1 MKNVVAILLAIC
13 LCLLSCTNPSTQKN
27 MITENQPDT
36 AGFYAARNMKGIAS
50 FKIGETTRSQA
61 LKIIKEE
68 IRKDSR
74 RFKETKYKETPR
86 YHGYEANYTDFT
98 FDKSGNISGT
108 FTREYFD
115 LIIKE
120 VKYDTIPDFL
130 TEDILEEDIFGCP
143 NIRAIRIFQYYIG
156 DIELMSFEL
165 KFYHDT
171 LFKISC
177 NQEDQIESGFKEKYG
192 EGKSFI
198 NNQWKTPFGIK
209 NEAPEND
216 AVRKKSQLLKI
227 DEKHIWENDNVK
239 AVSQTFILYEYKG
252 GSDTFSDA
260 SSDSYFVMESKNTM
274 LQDRIRQCEESAAK
288 TKQRLIEQK
297 KQKALNQL

>member
-1 MKNVVAILLAIC
+1 MKNVVAILIAIC
-13 LCLLSCTNPSTQKN
+13 FGLLSCSNPSTPKN
-27 MITENQPDT
+27 MITDNQPDT
-36 AGFYAARNMKGIAS
+36 VGFYAARNMKGIAA

-61 LKIIKEE
+61 LKIIKDE

-74 RFKETKYKETPR
+74 RFKETNYKETPR
-86 YHGYEANYTDFT
+86 YNGYEANYPDFT
-98 FDKSGNISGT
+98 FDKNGNISGT

-130 TEDILEEDIFGCP
+130 KEDILERDIFGCP
-143 NIRAIRIFQYYIG
+143 NIKAIRIFQYYIG

-165 KFYHDT
+165 KFYKDT
-171 LFKISC
+171 LYKISC
-177 NQEDQIESGFKEKYG
+177 SQKDQIESGFKEKYG
-192 EGKSFI
+192 EGKVFI

-216 AVRKKSQLLKI
+216 AIRKKSQLLKI
-227 DEKHIWENDNVK
+227 DEKHIWENENVK
-239 AVSQTFILYEYKG
+239 AVSHTFVMYEYSD

-260 SSDSYFVMESKNTM
+260 SSDSYFVMDSKNTR
-274 LQDRIRQCEESAAK
+274 LQDRIRQCEESAIK
-288 TKQRLIEQK
+288 IKQSLIEQK
-297 KQKALNQL
+297 KQKELNQL